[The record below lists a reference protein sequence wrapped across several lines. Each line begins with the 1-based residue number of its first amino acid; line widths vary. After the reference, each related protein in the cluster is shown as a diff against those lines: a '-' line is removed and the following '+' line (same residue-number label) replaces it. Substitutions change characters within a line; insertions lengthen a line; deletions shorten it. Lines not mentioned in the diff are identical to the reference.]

1 MGWKGVYWQQGVPV
15 SMTLAWGL
23 GKPEGSL
30 RFLAWRG
37 RSKRVGVEY
46 VVLGAIFALCR
57 RRLVEAI
64 DVGGFVGSSMLFFG
78 GLSGPETSLQ
88 SAVERGG
95 VVG

>member
-1 MGWKGVYWQQGVPV
+1 MWYLVQ
-15 SMTLAWGL
+15 
-23 GKPEGSL
+23 SL
-30 RFLAWRG
+30 PC
-37 RSKRVGVEY
+37 VG
-46 VVLGAIFALCR
+46 C
-57 RRLVEAI
+57 RLVEAI